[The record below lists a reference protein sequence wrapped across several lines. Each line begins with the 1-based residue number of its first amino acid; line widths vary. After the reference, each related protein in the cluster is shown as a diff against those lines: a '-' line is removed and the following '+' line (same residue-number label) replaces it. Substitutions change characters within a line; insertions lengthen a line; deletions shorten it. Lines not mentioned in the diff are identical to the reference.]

1 MSYSIRLGCEFIA
14 FMVDQKH
21 LFDSLSGLGID
32 FFTGVPD
39 SLLNDFCLYLTRNV
53 PERQHVM
60 AANEGNAVAI
70 AAGHY
75 LATGQIPV
83 VYMQNSGIGNATN
96 PLLSLTHDCVY
107 GIPIVLVIG
116 WRGDPSIKDHVQHK
130 KQGEL
135 TPVLLKDMDI
145 PYDVLDS
152 DETVVEKFAW
162 AVEKAREI
170 SSPVALIVKKA
181 ILTEKIKR
189 QEYPASELM
198 NREEAVAAVVDVL
211 GENAIYLGTTGR
223 ATREVHEQ
231 VKEHGI
237 GEGHEFQN
245 VGSMGH
251 VSSIGLGLALAKPDK
266 CIVVFDGDAAAVMH
280 MGALATNCRYKA
292 GNLVHL
298 VLNNGVNESVGGQPS
313 AGFVV
318 NLTEIAAA
326 CGYRTPG
333 HAVETK
339 EELQA
344 IIRDFVPE
352 EMPLFVDV
360 HVRQGI
366 RSDMPKLNIDH
377 KAQKDALMNNLTK

>member
-1 MSYSIRLGCEFIA
+1 
-14 FMVDQKH
+14 MVNQEQ
-21 LFDSLSGLGID
+21 LFSSLKEMGIQ

-39 SLLNDFCLYLTRNV
+39 SLLNNFCLYMVENI
-53 PERQHVM
+53 PDGQHVM

-75 LATGQIPV
+75 MATGDIPV

-107 GIPIVLVIG
+107 GIPMILVIG
-116 WRGDPSIKDHVQHK
+116 WRGAPAINDHAQHR

-135 TPVLLKDMDI
+135 TPVLMKDMDI
-145 PYDVLDS
+145 PYEILD
-152 DETVVEKFAW
+152 DENTVVEKFEW
-162 AVEKAREI
+162 AVAKTKEI
-170 SSPVALIVKKA
+170 SSPVALIAKKA
-181 ILTEKIKR
+181 ILTEKVKK
-189 QEYPASELM
+189 QEYPESKLM
-198 NREEAVAAVVDVL
+198 NREEAVSAVVDVF
-211 GENAIYLGTTGR
+211 GSDSVYLGTTGR

-231 VKEHGI
+231 LKTHGVS
-237 GEGHEFQN
+237 EGHEFQN

-251 VSSIGLGLALAKPDK
+251 VSSVGLGIALARPEQKV
-266 CIVVFDGDAAAVMH
+266 VVFDGDAAAVMH
-280 MGALATNCRYKA
+280 LGALATNCRYKA
-292 GNLVHL
+292 GNIIHI

-313 AGFVV
+313 AGYVV

-344 IIRDFVPE
+344 VIKDFKKG
-352 EMPLFVDV
+352 EMPLFIDV

-377 KAQKDALMNNLTK
+377 KAQKEALMKNLIK

>member
-1 MSYSIRLGCEFIA
+1 MVELKQLFEALDKLG
-14 FMVDQKH
+14 V
-21 LFDSLSGLGID
+21 D

-39 SLLNDFCLYLTRNV
+39 SLLNDFCLYMTKNM
-53 PERQHVM
+53 PTEQHVM
-60 AANEGNAVAI
+60 AANEGNAIAI

-75 LATGQIPV
+75 MATGKLPL

-96 PLLSLTHDCVY
+96 PLLSLTHNCVY
-107 GIPIVLVIG
+107 GIPMLLVIG
-116 WRGDPSIKDHVQHK
+116 WRGDPAISDHAQHK

-135 TPVLLKDMDI
+135 TPVLMKDMDI
-145 PYDVLDS
+145 PYEILD
-152 DETVVEKFAW
+152 DENTVVDKFAW
-162 AVEKAREI
+162 AVEKAKEI
-170 SSPVALIVKKA
+170 SSPVALIAKKA
-181 ILTEKIKR
+181 ILTEKVKK
-189 QEYPASELM
+189 QEYPESMLM

-211 GENAIYLGTTGR
+211 GNDAVYLGTTGR

-231 VKEHGI
+231 LKQHGVAQ
-237 GEGHEFQN
+237 GHEWQN

-251 VSSIGLGLALAKPDK
+251 VSSVGLGIALAKPK
-266 CIVVFDGDAAAVMH
+266 QKVVVFDGDAAVVMH

-292 GNLVHL
+292 GNMIHI

-318 NLTEIAAA
+318 NLTRAAEA

-339 EELQA
+339 EELQS
-344 IIRDFVPE
+344 IIRDNQIGDN
-352 EMPLFVDV
+352 MPLFVDV

-366 RSDMPKLNIDH
+366 RNDMPKLGIDH
-377 KAQKDALMNNLTK
+377 QAVKRELMEYLSK

>member
-1 MSYSIRLGCEFIA
+1 
-14 FMVDQKH
+14 MVDQKA
-21 LFDSLSGLGID
+21 LFEALDAMGVD

-39 SLLNDFCLYLTRNV
+39 SLLNDFCLYMTRNKTDG
-53 PERQHVM
+53 QHVM
-60 AANEGNAVAI
+60 AANEGNAIAI

-75 LATGQIPV
+75 MATGKLPL

-107 GIPIVLVIG
+107 GIPMLLVIG
-116 WRGDPSIKDHVQHK
+116 WRGDPAINDHAQHR

-135 TPVLLKDMDI
+135 TPVLMKDMDI
-145 PYDVLDS
+145 PYEILD
-152 DETVVEKFAW
+152 DEATVIEKFRKA
-162 AVEKAREI
+162 AAKAREL
-170 SSPVALIVKKA
+170 SSPVALIAKKA
-181 ILTEKIKR
+181 ILTEKVKR
-189 QEYPASELM
+189 QQYPESKLM

-211 GENAIYLGTTGR
+211 GSDAIYLGTTGR

-231 VKEHGI
+231 LKEHGV

-251 VSSIGLGLALAKPDK
+251 VSSVGLGLALARPDRL
-266 CIVVFDGDAAAVMH
+266 IVVFDGDAAAVMH

-292 GNLVHL
+292 GNMLHI

-313 AGFVV
+313 AGYVV
-318 NLTEIAAA
+318 NLTGVAES

-339 EELQA
+339 EELRR
-344 IIRDFVPE
+344 IVRDCQKG
-352 EMPLFVDV
+352 EMPMFIDV

-377 KAQKDALMNNLTK
+377 KAQKLALMKTLAK

>member
-1 MSYSIRLGCEFIA
+1 
-14 FMVDQKH
+14 MVNQQY
-21 LFDSLSGLGID
+21 LFESLKKMGID

-39 SLLNDFCLYLTRNV
+39 SLLNNFCLYLTQNCG
-53 PERQHVM
+53 EGKHVM
-60 AANEGNAVAI
+60 AANEGNAIAI

-75 LATGQIPV
+75 MATGKIPV

-107 GIPIVLVIG
+107 GIPMILVIG
-116 WRGDPSIKDHVQHK
+116 WRGDPAVSDHAQHK

-135 TPVLLKDMDI
+135 TPVLMKDMDI
-145 PYDVLDS
+145 PYEILDAE
-152 DETVVEKFAW
+152 DTVINKFEW

-170 SSPVALIVKKA
+170 SSPVALIAKKA
-181 ILTEKIKR
+181 ILTEKVKK
-189 QEYPASELM
+189 QEYPESKLM
-198 NREEAVAAVVDVL
+198 NREEAVSAVIDIL
-211 GENAIYLGTTGR
+211 GSDAIYLGTTGR

-231 VKEHGI
+231 LKVHGVDP
-237 GEGHEFQN
+237 GHEWQN

-251 VSSIGLGLALAKPDK
+251 VSSVGLGIALAKREQK
-266 CIVVFDGDAAAVMH
+266 VVVFDGDAAAVMH
-280 MGALATNCRYKA
+280 MGAFATNCRYKA
-292 GNLVHL
+292 GNMIHI

-313 AGFVV
+313 AGYVV

-344 IIRDFVPE
+344 IVKDYKKE
-352 EMPLFVDV
+352 EMPLFIDV

-377 KAQKDALMNNLTK
+377 KAQKAALMEALKK

>member
-1 MSYSIRLGCEFIA
+1 
-14 FMVDQKH
+14 MVDLKQ
-21 LFDSLSGLGID
+21 LFVALDEKGVK

-39 SLLNDFCLYLTRNV
+39 SLLNNFCLYMVENI
-53 PERQHVM
+53 PDGQHVM

-75 LATGQIPV
+75 MAAGDVPV

-107 GIPIVLVIG
+107 GIPMILVIG
-116 WRGDPSIKDHVQHK
+116 WRGDPAINDHAQHK

-135 TPVLLKDMDI
+135 TPVLMKDMDI
-145 PYDVLDS
+145 PYEILDN
-152 DETVVEKFAW
+152 ENTVIQKFEW
-162 AVEKAREI
+162 AIDKAKEI
-170 SSPVALIVKKA
+170 SAPVALIAKKA
-181 ILTEKIKR
+181 ILTEELKK
-189 QEYPASELM
+189 QEYPESRLM
-198 NREEAVAAVVDVL
+198 NREEAVSAVVDVL
-211 GENAIYLGTTGR
+211 GSDAIYLGTTGR

-231 VKEHGI
+231 LKEHSI
-237 GEGHEFQN
+237 GEGHEWQN

-251 VSSIGLGLALAKPDK
+251 VSSVGLGIALAKPEQK
-266 CIVVFDGDAAAVMH
+266 VVVFDGDAAAVMH

-292 GNLVHL
+292 GNMIHI

-313 AGFVV
+313 AGYVI
-318 NLTEIAAA
+318 NLTDIAAA
-326 CGYRTPG
+326 CGYKTG

-344 IIRDFVPE
+344 ILKDYKKND
-352 EMPLFVDV
+352 MPLFVDV

-366 RSDMPKLNIDH
+366 RKDMPKLNIDH
-377 KAQKDALMNNLTK
+377 KAQKEALMKNLMKS

>member
-1 MSYSIRLGCEFIA
+1 
-14 FMVDQKH
+14 MVNQQY
-21 LFDSLSGLGID
+21 LFESLKNMGVD

-39 SLLNDFCLYLTRNV
+39 SLLNNFCLYMVENI
-53 PERQHVM
+53 PDGQHVM
-60 AANEGNAVAI
+60 AANEGNAIGI

-75 LATGQIPV
+75 MATGKIPV

-107 GIPIVLVIG
+107 GIPMILVIG
-116 WRGDPSIKDHVQHK
+116 WRGDPAINDHAQHK

-135 TPVLLKDMDI
+135 TPVLMKDMDI
-145 PYDVLDS
+145 PYEILD
-152 DETVVEKFAW
+152 DENTVVDKFAW
-162 AVEKAREI
+162 AVAKAKEI
-170 SSPVALIVKKA
+170 SSPVALIAKKA
-181 ILTEKIKR
+181 ILTEKVKK
-189 QEYPASELM
+189 QVYPESKLM
-198 NREEAVAAVVDVL
+198 NREKAVAAVVDVL
-211 GENAIYLGTTGR
+211 GEDAVYLGTTGR

-231 VKEHGI
+231 LKEHGV
-237 GEGHEFQN
+237 GEGHEWQN

-251 VSSIGLGLALAKPDK
+251 VSSVGLGIALAKPEQK
-266 CIVVFDGDAAAVMH
+266 VVVFDGDAAAVMH

-292 GNLVHL
+292 GNMIHI

-313 AGFVV
+313 AGYVV
-318 NLTEIAAA
+318 NLTEIAVA

-344 IIRDFVPE
+344 IIKDFKKG
-352 EMPLFVDV
+352 EMPLFIDV

-377 KAQKDALMNNLTK
+377 KAQKEALMKNLQKV

>member
-1 MSYSIRLGCEFIA
+1 
-14 FMVDQKH
+14 MVDLNQ
-21 LFDSLSGLGID
+21 LFEALDEKGVK

-39 SLLNDFCLYLTRNV
+39 SLLNNFCLYLVNNI
-53 PERQHVM
+53 PDGKHVM
-60 AANEGNAVAI
+60 AANEGNAIAI
-70 AAGHY
+70 AAGNY
-75 LATGQIPV
+75 MATGNIPI

-96 PLLSLTHDCVY
+96 PLLSLTHECVY
-107 GIPIVLVIG
+107 GIPMILVIG
-116 WRGDPSIKDHVQHK
+116 WRGDPAINDHAQHK

-135 TPVLLKDMDI
+135 TPVLMKDMDI
-145 PYDVLDS
+145 PYEVLE
-152 DETVVEKFAW
+152 DENTVVEKFTW
-162 AVEKAREI
+162 AVAKAKEI
-170 SSPVALIVKKA
+170 SAPVALIAKKA
-181 ILTEKIKR
+181 ILTEKVKK
-189 QEYPASELM
+189 QDYPESKLM
-198 NREEAVAAVVDVL
+198 NREEAVAAVVDML
-211 GENAIYLGTTGR
+211 GSDAIYLGTTGR

-231 VKEHGI
+231 LKAHGVV
-237 GEGHEFQN
+237 EGHEWQN

-251 VSSIGLGLALAKPDK
+251 VSSVGLGIALAKPEQK
-266 CIVVFDGDAAAVMH
+266 VVVFDGDAAAVMH

-292 GNLVHL
+292 GNMIHI

-313 AGFVV
+313 AGYVV

-344 IIRDFVPE
+344 IIKDFKKG
-352 EMPLFVDV
+352 EMPLFIDV

-377 KAQKDALMNNLTK
+377 KAQKEALMKNLIK

>member
-1 MSYSIRLGCEFIA
+1 MVNQQYLFESLKNLG
-14 FMVDQKH
+14 V
-21 LFDSLSGLGID
+21 D

-39 SLLNDFCLYLTRNV
+39 SLLNNFCLYMVENI
-53 PERQHVM
+53 PDGQHVM
-60 AANEGNAVAI
+60 AANEGNAIAI

-75 LATGQIPV
+75 MATGNIPV

-107 GIPIVLVIG
+107 GIPMILVIG
-116 WRGDPSIKDHVQHK
+116 WRGDPAINDHAQHK

-135 TPVLLKDMDI
+135 TPVLMTDMDI
-145 PYDVLDS
+145 PYEILD
-152 DETVVEKFAW
+152 DETTVVEKFTW
-162 AVEKAREI
+162 AVEKAKEI
-170 SSPVALIVKKA
+170 SAPVALIAKKA
-181 ILTEKIKR
+181 ILTEKVKK
-189 QEYPASELM
+189 QDYPESKLM
-198 NREEAVAAVVDVL
+198 NREEAVSAVVDEL
-211 GENAIYLGTTGR
+211 GEDAIYLGTTGR

-231 VKEHGI
+231 LKAHGV
-237 GEGHEFQN
+237 GEGHEWQN

-251 VSSIGLGLALAKPDK
+251 VSSVGLGIALAKPEQK
-266 CIVVFDGDAAAVMH
+266 VVVFDGDAAAVMH

-292 GNLVHL
+292 GNLIHI

-313 AGFVV
+313 AGYVV
-318 NLTEIAAA
+318 NLTEVAAA

-344 IIRDFVPE
+344 ILVDYNKG

-366 RSDMPKLNIDH
+366 RSDMPKLNINH
-377 KAQKDALMNNLTK
+377 KAQKDALMKNLIK

>member
-1 MSYSIRLGCEFIA
+1 
-14 FMVDQKH
+14 MVNQKQ
-21 LFDSLSGLGID
+21 LFDALEKLGVD

-39 SLLNDFCLYLTRNV
+39 SLLNDFCLYMVRHI
-53 PERQHVM
+53 PDGQHVM
-60 AANEGNAVAI
+60 AANEGNAIAI

-75 LATGQIPV
+75 MATGKIPV

-107 GIPIVLVIG
+107 GIPMILVIG
-116 WRGDPSIKDHVQHK
+116 WRGDPAISDHAQHR

-135 TPVLLKDMDI
+135 TPVLMRDMDI
-145 PYDVLDS
+145 PYEILD
-152 DETVVEKFAW
+152 DENTVVQKFEW
-162 AVEKAREI
+162 AVGKAKEM
-170 SSPVALIVKKA
+170 SSPVALIAKKA
-181 ILTEKIKR
+181 ILTEKTKR
-189 QEYPASELM
+189 QQYPESHLM
-198 NREEAVAAVVDVL
+198 NREEAVSAVVEVL
-211 GENAIYLGTTGR
+211 DKDAVYLGTTGR

-231 VKEHGI
+231 LKAHGV

-251 VSSIGLGLALAKPDK
+251 VSSVGLGIALARPEQMV
-266 CIVVFDGDAAAVMH
+266 VVFDGDAAAVMH

-292 GNLVHL
+292 GNMIHI

-313 AGFVV
+313 AGYVV
-318 NLTEIAAA
+318 DLTGIADA

-344 IIRDFVPE
+344 IIKNDRKG
-352 EMPLFVDV
+352 EMPLFIDV

-377 KAQKDALMNNLTK
+377 KAQKAALMENLMKEQ

>member
-1 MSYSIRLGCEFIA
+1 
-14 FMVDQKH
+14 MVNQEQ
-21 LFDSLSGLGID
+21 LFSALKGMGVD

-39 SLLNDFCLYLTRNV
+39 SLLNNFCLYLVRNI
-53 PERQHVM
+53 PDGRHVM
-60 AANEGNAVAI
+60 AANEGNAIGI

-75 LATGQIPV
+75 MATGNIPV

-107 GIPIVLVIG
+107 GIPMILVIG
-116 WRGDPSIKDHVQHK
+116 WRGDPAVSDHAQHR

-135 TPVLLKDMDI
+135 TPVLMKDMDI
-145 PYDVLDS
+145 PYEILDS
-152 DETVVEKFAW
+152 DDTVIEKFAW
-162 AVEKAREI
+162 AVAKAKEI
-170 SSPVALIVKKA
+170 SSPVALVAKKA
-181 ILTEKIKR
+181 ILTEKVKK
-189 QEYPASELM
+189 QVYPESSLM
-198 NREEAVAAVVDVL
+198 NREEAVSAVVEVL
-211 GENAIYLGTTGR
+211 GDDAVYLGTTGR

-231 VKEHGI
+231 LKAHGV

-251 VSSIGLGLALAKPDK
+251 VSSVGLGLALARPDQK
-266 CIVVFDGDAAAVMH
+266 IVVFDGDAAVVMH

-292 GNLVHL
+292 GNLIHI

-313 AGFVV
+313 AGYVV
-318 NLTEIAAA
+318 NLTEVATA
-326 CGYRTPG
+326 CGYKTPG

-339 EELQA
+339 EELQR
-344 IIRDFVPE
+344 IIREFDKD

-366 RSDMPKLNIDH
+366 RSDMPKLNINH
-377 KAQKDALMNNLTK
+377 KAQKDALMKNLIK

>member
-1 MSYSIRLGCEFIA
+1 
-14 FMVDQKH
+14 MVNQKD
-21 LFDSLSGLGID
+21 LFEALNAMGVD
-32 FFTGVPD
+32 FYTGVPD
-39 SLLNDFCLYLTRNV
+39 SLLNNFCLYMVQNI
-53 PERQHVM
+53 PDGQHVM
-60 AANEGNAVAI
+60 AANEGNAIGI

-75 LATGQIPV
+75 MATGKIPV

-107 GIPIVLVIG
+107 GIPMVLVIG
-116 WRGDPSIKDHVQHK
+116 WRGDPAINDHAQHR

-135 TPVLLKDMDI
+135 TPVLMKDMDI
-145 PYDVLDS
+145 PYEILDS
-152 DETVVEKFAW
+152 DDTVIDKFTW
-162 AVEKAREI
+162 AVGKAKEI
-170 SSPVALIVKKA
+170 SSPVALIAKKA
-181 ILTEKIKR
+181 ILTEKVKK
-189 QEYPASELM
+189 QEYPESKLM
-198 NREEAVAAVVDVL
+198 NREEAVSAVVEVL
-211 GENAIYLGTTGR
+211 GSDAVYLGTTGR

-231 VKEHGI
+231 LKVHGV

-251 VSSIGLGLALAKPDK
+251 VSSVGLGLALARPDK
-266 CIVVFDGDAAAVMH
+266 KVVVFDGDAAVVMH

-292 GNLVHL
+292 GNMIHI

-313 AGFVV
+313 AGYVV
-318 NLTEIAAA
+318 NLTEVAAA

-339 EELQA
+339 EELQH
-344 IIRDFVPE
+344 IIRDFDKG

-366 RSDMPKLNIDH
+366 RSDMPKLIIDH
-377 KAQKDALMNNLTK
+377 KAQKDALMKNLIK